1 MLTLQ
6 FPQNTQCVCIC
17 NDYCISLKPLVLIS
31 IQNNYQLCV
40 SLGWFQAACCILS
53 SVYGFHIR
61 FPCRSSTIII
71 IIMQTNLVLSRT
83 AWVCWSMIKQWRIRF
98 YGLLFQV
105 RIRNH
110 IEKGLGILLG

>member
-17 NDYCISLKPLVLIS
+17 NDYCISLSLFLFKTI
-31 IQNNYQLCV
+31 INCV
-40 SLGWFQAACCILS
+40 IAWVVGWFQAACCILR

-71 IIMQTNLVLSRT
+71 IIMLPNLGLSRT

-105 RIRNH
+105 RVRNH
-110 IEKGLGILLG
+110 IRIGLGILLG